1 VTLRARLLI
10 ALLALALAP
19 TAIFAIF
26 TLDQLGRATEH
37 WVRPGVSRALDAG
50 VEVSKS
56 SLARLDAI
64 AISAADAWAE
74 EWRAAGPAGPSRTDL
89 RGRLARQGLDYLQV
103 YERGPHAWVLRE
115 QFTPAGILDVN
126 RVEIADA
133 LPDSLPQPIVI
144 HRSEGAL
151 AAAAAAGPDR
161 VIAAGWW
168 LSPGFF
174 PGVDEVA
181 EGASHYR
188 QLGLLVA
195 LQRNYVWF
203 LVAGLTLVLGVAA
216 FFVSDALAREMSRP
230 IADLSAAIERVTGEE
245 LDARVTPRGARE
257 LHRLGEGF
265 NTMTARLAAS
275 RDAERTAREAERRA
289 DLDAREAEREKQR
302 EAGWREVARHLAHE
316 IKNPLTAMRYALHR
330 IERRVDAVPEAER
343 EAVAASV
350 GAILREVNDLSGMA
364 EQFAQYA
371 RKPEPQLGGED
382 LVAIARDAAALQEP
396 DRLRLEL
403 HAATLPI
410 RADRVLLSRALQ
422 NLIVNARE
430 ASPAGTPIEVELRAE
445 RGRAIVEVRD
455 RGSGLPDGPV
465 ERLFA
470 PYVST
475 KNRGSGVGLSLVR
488 DVAVDHHGGIT
499 LENRVGGGAIARL
512 WLPLSTDGIGGP
524 SA

>member
-1 VTLRARLLI
+1 MTLRVRLLI

-19 TAIFAIF
+19 TAIFAVF
-26 TLDQLGRATEH
+26 ALDQLGRATEH
-37 WVRPGVSRALDAG
+37 WVRPGISHALDAG

-74 EWRAAGPAGPSRTDL
+74 EWRAAGPAGPPRAEL
-89 RGRLARQGLDYLQV
+89 RRRLALQGIDYLQV
-103 YERGPHAWVLRE
+103 YERWPHAWVLRE

-161 VIAAGWW
+161 IVAAGWW

-203 LVAGLTLVLGVAA
+203 LVAGLTLVLGLAA
-216 FFVSDALAREMSRP
+216 YFVSDALAREMSRP
-230 IADLSAAIERVTGEE
+230 IADLSSAIERVTGED
-245 LDARVTPRGARE
+245 LGARVKPAGARE

-265 NTMTARLAAS
+265 NTMTTRLAAS
-275 RDAERTAREAERRA
+275 RDAERAAREAERRA
-289 DLDAREAEREKQR
+289 DADAREAEREKQR

-330 IERRVDAVPEAER
+330 IERRIDSVPEGERDAVAG
-343 EAVAASV
+343 SV
-350 GAILREVNDLSGMA
+350 QAILREVNDLSTMA

-371 RKPEPQLGGED
+371 RKPEPQLACED
-382 LVAIARDAAALQEP
+382 LVAIARNAAALQEP
-396 DRLRLEL
+396 DRLRLDVQ
-403 HAATLPI
+403 AAKLPI

-430 ASPAGTPIEVELRAE
+430 ASPAGSPIEVELRAE
-445 RGRAIVEVRD
+445 RGKAVVEVRD
-455 RGSGLPDGPV
+455 RGTGLPDGPV
-465 ERLFA
+465 EKLFA

-475 KNRGSGVGLSLVR
+475 KNRGSGVGFSLVR
-488 DVAVDHHGGIT
+488 DVVVDHHGGIT
-499 LENRVGGGAIARL
+499 LENRAGGGAVARL
-512 WLPLSTDGIGGP
+512 WLPLSPDGDDR
-524 SA
+524 A